1 MFQKKKIDGDAQKTA
16 SVNIVGDGTDI
27 HGNLTTKGDVRIDG
41 KVKGDVSSKAKVVIG
56 QTGEVEG
63 NIYSHEAEISGK
75 VIGNV
80 EIIETLF
87 LKASATLKGNII
99 SNKLVIENGADFNG
113 YCQTGVSQTKS
124 IFDGRESE
132 IGNQKEAIA

>member
-1 MFQKKKIDGDAQKTA
+1 MFQKKKADAAGQKNG
-16 SVNIVGDGTDI
+16 SVNIVGDGTSI
-27 HGNLTTKGDVRIDG
+27 QGSLNTKGDIRIDG
-41 KVKGDVSSKAKVVIG
+41 KVNGDVSSKAKVVIG
-56 QTGEVEG
+56 ETGEVEG

-80 EIIETLF
+80 EIVETLF

-124 IFDGRESE
+124 IFDGRESTT
-132 IGNQKEAIA
+132 GNQKEATA